1 MSEHSAPAGAAPNKP
16 KQSSNV
22 WSDRGF
28 TLIELIV
35 VIVLLGILSAVA
47 LPRFVDLG
55 REARV
60 AKLEAACGSI
70 GSAAVLAN
78 SLSLT
83 QGLAP
88 TASVTMDGAIVTM
101 AFSYPTAD
109 AAGIL
114 LAAGLSSRDYTFE
127 VNNLADPP
135 SSVRVKVAGGSNANT
150 CFFVYTSPFVQ
161 GNFPIISNTTV
172 ASTAGC

>member
-1 MSEHSAPAGAAPNKP
+1 MSKHSAPDEAAPEKP
-16 KQSSNV
+16 KRSSNIR
-22 WSDRGF
+22 SGRGF
-28 TLIELIV
+28 TLVELIV

-60 AKLEAACGSI
+60 AKLEAARGAI

-88 TASVTMDGAIVTM
+88 TASVTMGGSIVTM

-109 AAGIL
+109 AAGIV

-135 SSVRVKVAGGSNANT
+135 SSVRVKVAGGSNVNT
-150 CFFVYTSPFVQ
+150 CFFVYTLPLVQ
-161 GNFPIISNTTV
+161 GNFPFISNTTV

>member
-1 MSEHSAPAGAAPNKP
+1 MSKP
-16 KQSSNV
+16 SRIEPVRRRPTSV
-22 WSDRGF
+22 RLHRGF

-35 VIVLLGILSAVA
+35 VIILLGILSAVA

-60 AKLEAACGSI
+60 AKLEAARGSV

-78 SLSLT
+78 GLSLT
-83 QGLAP
+83 QGLTP
-88 TASVTMDGAIVTM
+88 TASVNMGGSTVTM
-101 AFSYPTAD
+101 ALSYPTPD
-109 AAGIL
+109 IAGIV

-127 VNNLADPP
+127 ANNIGDPP
-135 SSVRVKVAGGSNANT
+135 GSVRIKVAGGSNVNT

-161 GNFPIISNTTV
+161 GNFPVISNITP

>member
-1 MSEHSAPAGAAPNKP
+1 MSKTRCRVEPVRRRPRSVQLH
-16 KQSSNV
+16 
-22 WSDRGF
+22 RGF

-35 VIVLLGILSAVA
+35 VIILLGILSAVA

-60 AKLEAACGSI
+60 AKLEAARGSV

-78 SLSLT
+78 GLSLT
-83 QGLAP
+83 QGLTP
-88 TASVTMDGAIVTM
+88 TTSVNMGGSTVTM
-101 AFSYPTAD
+101 ALSYPTPD
-109 AAGIL
+109 IAGIV

-127 VNNLADPP
+127 ANNIGDPP
-135 SSVRVKVAGGSNANT
+135 GSVRIKVAGGSNVNT

-161 GNFPIISNTTV
+161 GNFPVISNITP

>member
-1 MSEHSAPAGAAPNKP
+1 MPKACSGDGAVPRWP
-16 KQSSNV
+16 TRRRSGP
-22 WSDRGF
+22 GF

-35 VIVLLGILSAVA
+35 VIILLGILSAVA
-47 LPRFVDLG
+47 LPRFIDLG

-60 AKLEAACGSI
+60 AKLEAARGSV

-88 TASVTMDGAIVTM
+88 GAPVNMAGSTVTMD
-101 AFSYPTAD
+101 FSYPTAD
-109 AAGIL
+109 APGIV

-135 SSVRVKVAGGSNANT
+135 GSVRVKVAGGSNVNT

>member
-1 MSEHSAPAGAAPNKP
+1 MSSHNAPAGARKLRQPG
-16 KQSSNV
+16 NV
-22 WSDRGF
+22 RSGRGF

-35 VIVLLGILSAVA
+35 VIILLGILSGVA

-60 AKLEAACGSI
+60 AKLEAARGSV

-88 TASVTMDGAIVTM
+88 GASVNMGGSTVTM
-101 AFSYPTAD
+101 ALSYPTAD
-109 AAGIL
+109 AAGIV

-135 SSVRVKVAGGSNANT
+135 GSVRVKVAGGSHVNT

-161 GNFPIISNTTV
+161 GNFPIISNTTA